1 MLSKIKKCM
10 KNSNIISKVFN
21 FISLQFDYDEE
32 LFSQLL
38 NEHKIKILVKLF
50 TSFVDKKQISE
61 TFQNIFDNVD
71 IENEKKF
78 INYFEKYSFFYFFI
92 FLFF

>member
-1 MLSKIKKCM
+1 M

-92 FLFF
+92 FLIVKK